1 MKIRIKGNTLR
12 LRLTKSEVALL
23 AQEGK
28 VEERTPFPGD
38 NELTYSLLTSTSST
52 NTASFNGNE
61 ICVFIDAKWAADW
74 SKNEVVG
81 IDFAVE
87 TGDAALHILIEKD
100 FNCLTPR
107 TDEDQEDHF
116 TNPLTSHLKC

>member
-23 AQEGK
+23 ATEGK

-38 NELTYSLLTSTSST
+38 NELTYSLLTTPSST
-52 NTASFNGNE
+52 NSASFKNNE
-61 ICVFIDAKWAADW
+61 ICIFVQTEWAADW
-74 SKNEVVG
+74 NVNEVVG
-81 IDFAVE
+81 IDFCVNTGE
-87 TGDAALHILIEKD
+87 TTLHVLIEKD

-116 TNPLTSHLKC
+116 TNPLISNQKC